1 MRISSVNMNYKVPK
15 RNGVQ
20 FQGKNTCAKTLAAL
34 FGGAAAAGAIGGS
47 ILMSGGLA
55 AIPWIAAYIGIGA
68 GSGAL
73 IGHSIDKGSKQL
85 DKKA

>member
-1 MRISSVNMNYKVPK
+1 MRISPVNTNYCVYK
-15 RNGVQ
+15 RGNVQ
-20 FQGKNTCAKTLAAL
+20 FQGKHTCAKTLATL

-68 GSGAL
+68 GSGAI
-73 IGHSIDKGSKQL
+73 IGHSIDKKSRGI
-85 DKKA
+85 DKK